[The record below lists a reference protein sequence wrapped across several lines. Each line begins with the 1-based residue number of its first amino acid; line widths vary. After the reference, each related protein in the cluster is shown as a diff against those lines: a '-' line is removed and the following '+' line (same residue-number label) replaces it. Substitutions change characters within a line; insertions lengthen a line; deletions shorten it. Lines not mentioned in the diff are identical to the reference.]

1 MKHITIDYG
10 IDLGTTNSAICRME
24 QGRPVIIRSDAG
36 METMPSC
43 VLCRKGGDMSIGQ
56 SAYDNLGRDKL
67 RALKKHAAAATG
79 SFIEFKRYMGSDMT
93 FDNAGHH
100 WSPEEL
106 SAQVIRTL
114 CSFVPDDRVNAAVIT
129 VPAKFTVNQ
138 KDATIEA
145 ARLAGIDQVELLQEP
160 IAASMAYGLTAEEK
174 NGIWMVF
181 DFGGGTLDVALVN
194 VRDGVMQVFDTE
206 GDNYLGGKNLDEAV
220 VAKIILPRLA
230 SRFSLDLADEEN
242 IRYLFDALKVEA
254 EKVKNRLSYS
264 ESVTLYLEAGDWGE
278 DEDGE
283 EIELEMTIGRK
294 EFEKA
299 VQPVL
304 QKAVDVCKT
313 LMLRNDMDAGSLSH
327 LILIGG
333 PTCIPLLRRM
343 LREQVTPNVETSINP
358 MTAVATG
365 AAIYASTIP
374 VAVNDDDLDN
384 SVVKLDIEF
393 DATTVETRVYIPVRT
408 GNEVEGLSVKLI
420 RRADGMESDEV
431 RIGGQGDIVEVDL
444 LPGQPNVFRIQAMA
458 GGVEVKCFPSELTI
472 VQGTRAGSAILP
484 YNIGIEVFNP
494 KKSKYVFSALTG
506 LEKNRPLPAVGVVY
520 GLKTMSD
527 LHPGNEKDCVR
538 LAVYQGDDN
547 AEGKTAALFE
557 YVSNVVVSGEDI
569 VSFIPKGSHLN
580 VKIEVDRSEMMN
592 IVAEF
597 PESGQRVE
605 KRLDTS
611 VRQGI
616 RDTDWLKCQISQARE
631 KLADLQDVIA
641 NTEVIGTYLER
652 LSEIDGALEGGA
664 QHKQVEQHLKEVLRD
679 VEDYETGTEW
689 EREFY
694 RLKKEMLNLQV
705 EASTKGDPG
714 IARITKAYEEQV
726 DKVKAYKDV
735 LGART
740 LRAEIKSVC
749 YRITQDRIY
758 RNFILWADE
767 EFSALEWTDPDLAGK
782 LVSKAMK
789 ILKDDPEAP
798 LSKTREIAENINGLL
813 VRADDNENG
822 ITHRVDL
829 PSM

>member
-1 MKHITIDYG
+1 
-10 IDLGTTNSAICRME
+10 A
-24 QGRPVIIRSDAG
+24 
-36 METMPSC
+36 
-43 VLCRKGGDMSIGQ
+43 
-56 SAYDNLGRDKL
+56 
-67 RALKKHAAAATG
+67 
-79 SFIEFKRYMGSDMT
+79 
-93 FDNAGHH
+93 
-100 WSPEEL
+100 
-106 SAQVIRTL
+106 
-114 CSFVPDDRVNAAVIT
+114 
-129 VPAKFTVNQ
+129 
-138 KDATIEA
+138 
-145 ARLAGIDQVELLQEP
+145 
-160 IAASMAYGLTAEEK
+160 
-174 NGIWMVF
+174 MV
-181 DFGGGTLDVALVN
+181 
-194 VRDGVMQVFDTE
+194 
-206 GDNYLGGKNLDEAV
+206 
-220 VAKIILPRLA
+220 
-230 SRFSLDLADEEN
+230 
-242 IRYLFDALKVEA
+242 
-254 EKVKNRLSYS
+254 
-264 ESVTLYLEAGDWGE
+264 
-278 DEDGE
+278 
-283 EIELEMTIGRK
+283 
-294 EFEKA
+294 
-299 VQPVL
+299 
-304 QKAVDVCKT
+304 
-313 LMLRNDMDAGSLSH
+313 
-327 LILIGG
+327 
-333 PTCIPLLRRM
+333 
-343 LREQVTPNVETSINP
+343 
-358 MTAVATG
+358 
-365 AAIYASTIP
+365 
-374 VAVNDDDLDN
+374 
-384 SVVKLDIEF
+384 
-393 DATTVETRVYIPVRT
+393 
-408 GNEVEGLSVKLI
+408 
-420 RRADGMESDEV
+420 
-431 RIGGQGDIVEVDL
+431 
-444 LPGQPNVFRIQAMA
+444 

-527 LHPGNEKDCVR
+527 FHPGNEKDCVR

-631 KLADLQDVIA
+631 KLADLQAVIA

-679 VEDYETGTEW
+679 LEDYETGTEW

-705 EASTKGDPG
+705 EASTNGDPG
-714 IARITKAYEEQV
+714 IARIAKAYEEQV

-798 LSKTREIAENINGLL
+798 LSKTREIVENINGLL
-813 VRADDNENG
+813 VRADNNKNG
-822 ITHRVDL
+822 FTHRVDM